1 MSSINKISYQQ
12 NIPHSSAPKENL
24 KAREKARGIAH
35 STEPKK
41 PTEDIFYEKME
52 QNPFAEAVTR
62 RKYRNNLI

>member
-1 MSSINKISYQQ
+1 MSSINKISCQQ
-12 NIPHSSAPKENL
+12 NIPHSSASEENL
-24 KAREKARGIAH
+24 KARGIAH